1 MTSGCLSLGRAIL
14 FPSGMGKS
22 IKPSID
28 EQADPIKVLES
39 PNLVQDDSKVYEAI
53 VERVT
58 PFVCCLCEA
67 TINVGGL
74 IWSEKTPRDDF
85 RRVMSLGKRQLSGR
99 FLEEIEFSKR
109 TRVHKLFIN

>member
-1 MTSGCLSLGRAIL
+1 ML
-14 FPSGMGKS
+14 FPSGLGKS

-28 EQADPIKVLES
+28 EQDDPIKILDG

-53 VERVT
+53 AERVT

-67 TINVGGL
+67 TINVGGV
-74 IWSEKTPRDDF
+74 IWSEKTSRDDF

-99 FLEEIEFSKR
+99 FLGVVRF
-109 TRVHKLFIN
+109 